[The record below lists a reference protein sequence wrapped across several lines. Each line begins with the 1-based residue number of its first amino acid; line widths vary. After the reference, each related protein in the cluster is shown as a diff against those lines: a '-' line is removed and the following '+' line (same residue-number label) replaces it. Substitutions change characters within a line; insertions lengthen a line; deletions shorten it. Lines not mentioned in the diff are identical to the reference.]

1 MRHRWYLP
9 LIGIAAFVAAFCSW
23 KYSDVQFRW
32 IAAGGSY
39 MAAGLV
45 AWYRRPDSRTGQLLL
60 LAGLGVWTS
69 LMEGTHVAFLWTI
82 GSAFEPGWFPPLVY
96 LLLSFPAGRL
106 TSAVHRFAFV
116 ASTTLLINSI
126 VGSTVYDPRDF
137 GCTDCQPHLNLILIH
152 SYPGY
157 VRYWGGF
164 VLMSAVL
171 VEAAVFLAI
180 HARTASSAVRRR
192 IVASAGLLVATVGGF
207 LAWQPSD
214 TIAVLRQ
221 VPILVILLV
230 GVTGLVV
237 ARWWR
242 ASAPAQRMLSPML
255 LPTCAFFLAVAA
267 QQVAALVLNYWSVY
281 KPTPYVFSLLTTIA
295 VAASFALPLTFL
307 LALARARHRHTV
319 VSDLVVELGDLPPAA
334 DLERALSRTLRDDSL
349 RVGWWDAATSRYVG
363 ADGDALVI
371 PAEGSGRTATLLQRD
386 RKPLAAIVHDEALL
400 EEGEL
405 LNSVAAAARLAVENE
420 GLQAEVRAQLADVRA
435 SRARIVM
442 AADAERR
449 RLERDLHDGAQQRIV
464 SVCLDLKLA
473 ARSMADDVD
482 PSLRSAVTEAAQ
494 ELQEA
499 LAELRELARGIHPA
513 ILTEE
518 GLGPA
523 LQSLTERARVP
534 TELRFDV
541 PGRLRATVEATAYFV
556 ASEALANVAKHAQA
570 TRASIEV
577 KHSHGQL
584 QLEVA
589 DDGVG
594 GADVAGGSGLRG
606 LVDRVGAVDGELN
619 VMTSPGQGTR
629 VRAAI
634 PCA

>member
-1 MRHRWYLP
+1 MRRWYIP
-9 LIGIAAFVAAFCSW
+9 LIGVASLVAAFCSW

-45 AWYRRPDSRTGQLLL
+45 AWYRRPDSRTGPLLL

-96 LLLSFPAGRL
+96 LLLSFPTGRL
-106 TSAVHRFAFV
+106 TSAAHRYAVV
-116 ASTTLLINSI
+116 AATTLLISS
-126 VGSTVYDPRDF
+126 VATSFVYDPRDF
-137 GCTDCQPHLNLILIH
+137 GCTDCQPRLNLILIH
-152 SYPGY
+152 SYPDY
-157 VRYWGGF
+157 IHYWRDF
-164 VLMSAVL
+164 VLMFAIV
-171 VEAAVFLAI
+171 VEAVVFLTL
-180 HARTASSAVRRR
+180 HSSKASAEVRRR
-192 IVASAGLLVATVGGF
+192 IIVSGAVFAATLGGF
-207 LAWQPSD
+207 LAWQPSN
-214 TIAVLRQ
+214 TIEVLRQ

-255 LPTCAFFLAVAA
+255 LPSCAFFLAVAA

-281 KPTPYVFSLLTTIA
+281 KPTPYVFSLLTTIS

-307 LALARARHRHTV
+307 LALARARHRHTL
-319 VSDLVVELGDLPPAA
+319 VSDLVLELGDLPPAA
-334 DLERALSRTLRDDSL
+334 DLERALSRTLRDQSL
-349 RVGWWDAATSRYVG
+349 RVGRWDAATNRYVG
-363 ADGDALVI
+363 AGGDTVVI
-371 PAEGSGRTATLLQRD
+371 PADGSGRTATLLQRGG
-386 RKPLAAIVHDEALL
+386 KPLAAIVHDEALL

-420 GLQAEVRAQLADVRA
+420 GLHAEVRAQLADVRA
-435 SRARIVM
+435 SRARIVV

-473 ARSMADDVD
+473 ARSLGEDAD
-482 PSLRSAVTEAAQ
+482 PTLRSTIADAAQ
-494 ELQEA
+494 ELQVA
-499 LAELRELARGIHPA
+499 LSELRELARGIHPA

-534 TELRFDV
+534 TQLVFDV
-541 PGRLRATVEATAYFV
+541 PGRLRPTIEATAYFV
-556 ASEALANVAKHAQA
+556 ASEALANVAKHSQA
-570 TRASIEV
+570 TRASIAV
-577 KHSHGQL
+577 KHCDGHL
-584 QLEVA
+584 QLEVV

-594 GADVAGGSGLRG
+594 GADLARGSGLRG
-606 LVDRVGAVDGELN
+606 LVDRVGAVDGDLA
-619 VMTSPGQGTR
+619 VVTAPGQGTR
-629 VRAAI
+629 VRAEI